1 MASITFTDSA
11 GAVTL
16 SNGRSGPGNRF
27 SGWTPTVSRVA
38 DRRFALGTGIAY
50 EYLFREDFLAS
61 FSIDGL
67 PATQLENVSRFVR
80 YAQQGN
86 TFTVNTTDNSARVYT
101 CRLAEG
107 AEVDLS
113 MTDPTFVEYRMDV
126 TVSNASSPKVFM
138 VCEYL

>member
-1 MASITFTDSA
+1 MSSITFTDSA

-16 SNGRSGPGNRF
+16 SNGRAAPGNRF
-27 SGWTPTVSRVA
+27 SSWTPTVFRVA
-38 DRRFALGTGIAY
+38 DRRFALGTGVAY
-50 EYLFREDFLAS
+50 EYLFREDFLAA
-61 FSIDGL
+61 FSLDGL
-67 PATQLENVSRFVR
+67 PATQLENVARFTR

-86 TFTVNTTDNSARVYT
+86 TFTVNTADNSSRSYT

-107 AEVDLS
+107 TDIAVS

>member
-1 MASITFTDSA
+1 MASITFTDSV

-16 SNGRSGPGNRF
+16 SNGRTAPGNRF

-38 DRRFALGTGIAY
+38 DRRFALGTGVPY

-61 FSIDGL
+61 FSIEGL
-67 PATQLENVSRFVR
+67 PATQLENVARFTR
-80 YAQQGN
+80 HAQQGN
-86 TFTVNTTDNSARVYT
+86 TFTVNTTDNSSRTYT
-101 CRLAEG
+101 CILAEG
-107 AEVDLS
+107 ADVGLS
-113 MTDPTFVEYRMDV
+113 MTDPTFVEYRMEV

>member
-1 MASITFTDSA
+1 MASITFTDSV

-16 SNGRSGPGNRF
+16 TNGRAAPGDRF
-27 SGWTPTVSRVA
+27 ASWTPTVFRVA

-50 EYLFREDFLAS
+50 EYLFRQDFLAS

-80 YAQQGN
+80 HAQQGN
-86 TFTVNTTDNSARVYT
+86 TFSVNTGDNSARTYT

-107 AEVDLS
+107 AEIALA

-138 VCEYL
+138 PCEYL